1 MPEELGELE
10 ELAGKLARA
19 EIEDEAAGRAIE
31 AKKIR
36 DALPDIIEICG
47 GFMELLRSNS
57 IYSFA
62 AIQQDFWESLIRA
75 NWMGEE
81 KKSELIKKRSEG
93 VRHRDHAADSIK
105 NFLHYYQ
112 SILETFGDMES
123 LRISHMENVLS
134 VLQDILSNA
143 NREIIMPF
151 VNLAREAQGI
161 NARAFDNFS
170 LFRDRWNHLL
180 ETMEQRIVS
189 LGMDSFDSL
198 ELRIPELGVTVKQS

>member
-19 EIEDEAAGRAIE
+19 EIEDEAGRVIE
-31 AKKIR
+31 AGKIQ
-36 DALPDIIEICG
+36 DAVPEIIEICG

-57 IYSFA
+57 VHSFTS
-62 AIQQDFWESLIRA
+62 IQQDFWESLIRTS
-75 NWMGEE
+75 WMEEE
-81 KKSELIKKRSEG
+81 KKSKMIEKRSEG

-105 NFLHYYQ
+105 NFLYYYQ
-112 SILETFGDMES
+112 SILETFGDMEA
-123 LRISHMENVLS
+123 LRTSHMENVLS
-134 VLQDILSNA
+134 VLQDILRNA
-143 NREIIMPF
+143 NREIITPF

-170 LFRDRWNHLL
+170 IFRDRWNHLL
-180 ETMEQRIVS
+180 QTTEHRIVS
-189 LGMDSFDSL
+189 LGMDGFDSL